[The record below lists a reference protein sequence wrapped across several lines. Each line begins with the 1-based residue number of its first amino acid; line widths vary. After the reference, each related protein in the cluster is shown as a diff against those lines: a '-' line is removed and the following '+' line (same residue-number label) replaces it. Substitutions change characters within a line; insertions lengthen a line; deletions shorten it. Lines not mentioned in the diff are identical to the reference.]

1 MSSHVDRRFSV
12 APMMDWTDRHERF
25 FLRLITRRAML
36 YTEMVVADAILHGPR
51 DRLLGFDAAEH
62 PVGLQIGGAEP
73 DKMAVCAEIAEGHGY
88 DEININVGCPS
99 DRVQSGRFG
108 ACLMAEPETVAVCVA
123 AMRRLTALPVTVK
136 SRIGIDDRDSYDD
149 LRRFIDTV
157 AEAGCATF
165 IVHARKAWLN
175 GLSPKQNR
183 EIPPLRHEVV
193 HRLKQERPE
202 LEIVING
209 GLRSLADCRAQMNHV
224 DGVMVGREAY
234 QNPYALAEVDAL
246 FYGDLRP
253 PLTRAQVVEALIP
266 YVEAEL
272 ARGTRLNAITRH
284 LMGLFQGLPGAR
296 AWRRHLSENA
306 NKPGADAD
314 VLREALALVPS
325 DVVRASA

>member
-1 MSSHVDRRFSV
+1 
-12 APMMDWTDRHERF
+12 MMDWTDRHERF

-51 DRLLGFDAAEH
+51 DRLLGFDPAEH

-73 DKMAVCAEIAEGHGY
+73 AKMAACAEIAEGYGY

-108 ACLMAEPETVAVCVA
+108 ACLMAEPETVAACVA
-123 AMRRLTALPVTVK
+123 AMRRATALPVTVK
-136 SRIGIDDRDSYDD
+136 SRIGIDDRDGYDD

-165 IVHARKAWLN
+165 IVHARKAILS

-183 EIPPLRHEVV
+183 EIPPLRYELV
-193 HRLKQERPE
+193 HRLKRERPD

-253 PLTRAQVVEALIP
+253 PLTRAQVVQALIP
-266 YVEAEL
+266 YVESEL
-272 ARGTRLNAITRH
+272 ARGTRLNAVTRH

-306 NKPGADAD
+306 NKPDANAD

-325 DVVRASA
+325 EAVLASA